1 MNREKEYLGF
11 YLSGH
16 PFKWIEDYLKHVAIP
31 YNELGAFE
39 ENNIKVAGSIQEV
52 RKIMTKKNET
62 AQLAENE
69 VKGTENTDSQAT
81 TKQLS
86 DEDFKS
92 IKSQSFATEEEKN
105 RPYQTHTSLQG
116 KTITGIIP
124 VGDDKKPM
132 RYRRA
137 DGTVGNSFA
146 FLWEVKDRSGEIR
159 QRATHLTGGELDKV
173 LSKAKNVP
181 APTNEAYSEAVGGL
195 GVRVQFAQQTGEVLA

>member
-1 MNREKEYLGF
+1 M
-11 YLSGH
+11 S
-16 PFKWIEDYLKHVAIP
+16 
-31 YNELGAFE
+31 
-39 ENNIKVAGSIQEV
+39 
-52 RKIMTKKNET
+52 KKNET

-69 VKGTENTDSQAT
+69 VKGTENTQAPS
-81 TKQLS
+81 KVLS
-86 DEDFKS
+86 DEDFKAIRS
-92 IKSQSFATEEEKN
+92 SSFATEEEKN

-146 FLWEVKDRSGEIR
+146 FIWEVKDRSGEVR

-173 LSKAKNVP
+173 IGKAKNVP
-181 APTNEAYSEAVGGL
+181 APTNNEAYSEAVGGL